1 VNESGRLWGLRVLA
15 LALALLL
22 WFVLSFERRET
33 RSEKQVQAAVTY
45 MRGDDMV
52 ILNPRQSIDVTLSGP
67 RESINRVN
75 PFDVSVQV
83 DLRQAELGTYTV
95 NLTPENV
102 SLPQGLRVDSLQPSS
117 VEVTL
122 DLLVR
127 REVTVEPDVRGEPAA
142 GAQRIEV
149 EVAPPTVT
157 VSGPQSQLQGL
168 TSLKTA
174 VVSLDG
180 RALSFEESAAVL
192 TPENISVREVQP
204 SRVTVRVSLRIPAPG
219 ENDTSDQPPRRS
231 ERRPGR

>member
-1 VNESGRLWGLRVLA
+1 MNESGRLWGLRVLA
-15 LALALLL
+15 LGLALLL

-52 ILNPRQSIDVTLSGP
+52 ILNPRQTIDVTLSGP
-67 RESINRVN
+67 RETINRVN

-83 DLRQAELGTYTV
+83 DLRQAEIGTYTV

-122 DLLVR
+122 DHLVR
-127 REVTVEPDVRGEPAA
+127 SEVAVEPDVRGEPAA
-142 GAQRIEV
+142 GATRGDV
-149 EVAPPTVT
+149 EVLPPTVT
-157 VSGPQSQLQGL
+157 VTGPQSQLQNL

-174 VVSLDG
+174 VVSLEG
-180 RALSFEESAAVL
+180 HALSFEEAVAVI
-192 TPENISVREVQP
+192 TPENVSVRDVQP
-204 SRVTVRVSLRIPAPG
+204 SRVTVRVALRVPAPG
-219 ENDTSDQPPRRS
+219 EVDAPGRPRPP
-231 ERRPGR
+231 ERRPNR